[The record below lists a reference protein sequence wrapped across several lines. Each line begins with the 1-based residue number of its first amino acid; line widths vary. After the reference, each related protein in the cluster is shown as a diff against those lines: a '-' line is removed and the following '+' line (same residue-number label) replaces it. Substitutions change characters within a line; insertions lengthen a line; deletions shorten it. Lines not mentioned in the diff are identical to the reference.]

1 LRKNIIEWRT
11 RTDFSN
17 NDSIF
22 SHSAA
27 KTKQIYISSKNKK
40 QNKS

>member
-1 LRKNIIEWRT
+1 MT
-11 RTDFSN
+11 HTDWLQQRLHF
-17 NDSIF
+17 F
-22 SHSAA
+22 TLSAA